1 MRTLQLCILAAI
13 VAVVGCSRP
22 APEPAPVDAGHV
34 ASAPL
39 PPARDAGA
47 FPMSPKVD
55 ARLLEHRDHIAR
67 AMTETPVAADDRV
80 TACTRNATDKASL
93 MQCLGSFDA
102 PKPDAGAVKFAS
114 ARGPVPPS
122 KTSWLVPAWFVNAS
136 TGSDDATGVTSGA
149 PLKTLA
155 EIYARWQTTD
165 PFITSVKITTQTALP
180 STDPLKTHPLTFP
193 GGTGLT
199 IQGTVATIGTGTL
212 AGVVPKNTAAG
223 QELEADLGASVA
235 TYVGQRICN
244 STHSSCAK
252 VSKIISGHVARISQ
266 PVLPTDNFTEVDTW
280 ANGDAFTVSSMP
292 ALYAGDIS
300 GITLADVTLTA
311 SGFSNIFA
319 SFCFIVD
326 SALGASTVLDGQD
339 STGVFNSTDEAAFGG
354 GGGFVLEDTGQL
366 AGGVAHF
373 PIMRGAGWIVG
384 NDVEISTEA
393 ELYDNSG
400 TSLFGP
406 AFLDTGTYVHSVGL
420 VSLQGATY
428 GSGWQFNSDYS
439 TIIYDTSATSFLG
452 SGNVISIDNI
462 AAGTTCDLTHGPEQC
477 LPGVALSISNLDTAY
492 PSGFGGWAK
501 GDTFGGGFRK
511 FNLPAVSAPNLCS
524 AGNFMTGN
532 PSAPCAVP
540 PGTGSGVTSVS
551 ASGAGLTCSPT
562 TGAVV
567 CSNTGVT
574 SVTAGSGITVSPTTG
589 AVGVGITAPIPV
601 PIGGT
606 GTTSLTNA
614 FSQTHSVLIGEGT
627 SPVGYAGPATA
638 GFPLLSAGATTD
650 PSFGTLT
657 VGGGGT
663 SVTTLTAHAVV
674 VGEGTSAVAGAGP
687 GTSGQPLLSGGASA
701 DPAYGTLGA
710 NFGGTGQTSLTSNA
724 LILGSGSSPVSFL
737 TPAVADTV
745 VGTTNGTTWS
755 SFLPLPITS
764 FAGGGSVAL
773 SSAATY
779 FSLAS
784 FSDTSTPTRTYS
796 FIGNLSCSN
805 AAAVRIKY
813 GISVNSTSAN
823 TVELTMDIQGGTTEF
838 NTGGINFAVAT
849 SGSNT
854 FRFLAQD
861 PTTVSSTCNG
871 YLTMVKTVQ

>member
-1 MRTLQLCILAAI
+1 MRTLQLCILAAL
-13 VAVVGCSRP
+13 VALVGCSRP
-22 APEPAPVDAGHV
+22 VPEAAPVDASHV

-39 PPARDAGA
+39 PPARDAGT
-47 FPMSPKVD
+47 FPMEPNVD
-55 ARLLEHRDHIAR
+55 ARLREHRDHIAR

-102 PKPDAGAVKFAS
+102 PKPDAGAIKFAS

-155 EIYARWQTTD
+155 ELYARWQTTD
-165 PFITSVKITTQTALP
+165 PFITSVNITPQTALP

-223 QELEADLGASVA
+223 QELQADLGASVA

-252 VSKIISGHVARISQ
+252 VSRVISGHVARISQ

-326 SALGASTVLDGQD
+326 SALGASTVLVGQD

-354 GGGFVLEDTGQL
+354 GGGFILEDTGEL

-428 GSGWQFNSDYS
+428 GNGWQFNSDYS
-439 TIIYDTSATSFLG
+439 TIIYATAATSFLG

-462 AAGTTCDLTHGPEQC
+462 TAGTTCDLTHGPEQC
-477 LPGVALSISNLDTAY
+477 LPGMALSISNLDTAY

-524 AGNFMTGN
+524 SGQYMTGN
-532 PSAPCAVP
+532 PSAPCGTP
-540 PGTGSGVTSVS
+540 GGTGCATCTTITAGSGISVS
-551 ASGAGLTCSPT
+551 GGPAYTVSATGSAVSSVTGTSGISCSPT
-562 TGAVV
+562 TGAVS
-567 CSNTGVT
+567 CTNTGVT
-574 SVTAGSGITVSPTTG
+574 SNVAGAAISVSSATG
-589 AVGVGITAPIPV
+589 ASTISLTPCSVNGQLLQTISGAQTCETLSQDLAWDSPVPGAFTVVGIQATPV
-601 PIGGT
+601 PVPSG
-606 GTTSLTNA
+606 SD
-614 FSQTHSVLIGEGT
+614 
-627 SPVGYAGPATA
+627 VG
-638 GFPLLSAGATTD
+638 LHWNHSAGALSWNTED
-650 PSFGTLT
+650 
-657 VGGGGT
+657 
-663 SVTTLTAHAVV
+663 
-674 VGEGTSAVAGAGP
+674 VAG
-687 GTSGQPLLSGGASA
+687 
-701 DPAYGTLGA
+701 
-710 NFGGTGQTSLTSNA
+710 GGTGQTSLTSNA
-724 LILGSGSSPVSFL
+724 LILGSGTSPVSFL

-764 FAGGGSVAL
+764 FAGGGAVNL
-773 SSAATY
+773 TSAATY

-861 PTTVSSTCNG
+861 TTTVSSTCNG
-871 YLTMVKTVQ
+871 YLTMIKTVQ